1 MVRFKERLCRRV
13 GCVCVVL
20 QQSYTMLMATA
31 TSVAASRGGGAQ
43 QTNLP
48 AIVREQLHAVQ
59 AKASQRK
66 SRKRKIDR

>member
-13 GCVCVVL
+13 WGLCVVHL

-66 SRKRKIDR
+66 SRKKKDR